1 MADPYLTEM
10 QKKDV
15 ILETARRFDTHVY
28 VQAGLGNGN
37 MERAVFD
44 SDWFD
49 QGHFIDNSID
59 RAERMRQRFGDLP
72 HAHCWRGPTTTHLRR
87 IFTNVHETMLFWLDG
102 YDRGGENPLL
112 PELTLIAD
120 SEYGQQCCILVDDA
134 RKFRSK
140 YGICKLYPRHHTI
153 QRHVAECLPTHSFD
167 IVDDII
173 RILPTESTIE
183 SPTKS
188 PESLEMTS
196 ALEPPKS
203 IESPKSPEAV
213 PIEESSDDQS

>member
-72 HAHCWRGPTTTHLRR
+72 HAHCWRGPTTKHLLR
-87 IFTNVHETMLFWLDG
+87 IFTNVHVPMLFWLDG

-112 PELTLIAD
+112 PELSLIAQH
-120 SEYGQQCCILVDDA
+120 EYGQQCCILVDDA

-140 YGICKLYPRHHTI
+140 YGLCKLYPRHHTI
-153 QRHVAECLPTHSFD
+153 QRHVAECLPSHSFD

-173 RILPTESTIE
+173 RILPTSRTTYVATESTTTESTIE
-183 SPTKS
+183 TTEPAKS
-188 PESLEMTS
+188 PETPST
-196 ALEPPKS
+196 A
-203 IESPKSPEAV
+203 
-213 PIEESSDDQS
+213 PIEESNDDQS

>member
-1 MADPYLTEM
+1 MAAPYLTEM

-49 QGHFIDNSID
+49 QGHYIDSNID
-59 RAERMRQRFGDLP
+59 AAERIRRRFGDLP
-72 HAHCWRGPTTTHLRR
+72 HAHCWRGPTTTHLLR
-87 IFTNVHETMLFWLDG
+87 IFTNVHVPMLFWLDG
-102 YDRGGENPLL
+102 YDRGVENPLL
-112 PELTLIAD
+112 PELSLIAQH
-120 SEYGQQCCILVDDA
+120 EHGQQCCILVDDA

-140 YGICKLYPRHHTI
+140 YGACKLYPRHHTI
-153 QRHVAECLPTHSFD
+153 QRHVAECLPTHSFE

-173 RILPTESTIE
+173 RILPTIE
-183 SPTKS
+183 TAEVLEEPKS
-188 PESLEMTS
+188 
-196 ALEPPKS
+196 PKS
-203 IESPKSPEAV
+203 IETTEESKSPDAA
-213 PIEESSDDQS
+213 PIEESSNEES